1 MISIAAE
8 SGDYSITS
16 GELVFEA
23 STEPIAC
30 ASGIMILQD
39 QVLED
44 EETFFLSL
52 ESSDLWVNLDPVAS
66 TLTIEIRDANSKY
79 RRGQQLCIFKMPFS
93 CSRYI
98 GLQVSSRGWSRVF

>member
-79 RRGQQLCIFKMPFS
+79 RR
-93 CSRYI
+93 
-98 GLQVSSRGWSRVF
+98 WVFVGFDY